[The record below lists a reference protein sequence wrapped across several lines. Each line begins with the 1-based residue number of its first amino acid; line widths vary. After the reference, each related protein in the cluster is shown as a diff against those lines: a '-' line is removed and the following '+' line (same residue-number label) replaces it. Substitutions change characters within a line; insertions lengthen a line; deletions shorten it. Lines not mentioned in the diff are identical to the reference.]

1 MTYYGYDEMN
11 MLTRSNWTGTW
22 PEKIAIEANDALMVD
37 INAYQSY
44 KGIEGS
50 TTEMPTMGADNGM
63 TLGMMIGKD
72 YDDPDWD
79 KLLDQVTYEE
89 MAELVGKGFHNT
101 AMMQSISKPAT
112 VDDNGPQGFTQ
123 TLTGVSVCHT
133 AYSDENI
140 MAATFNVDLMKEV
153 GVCIGNDMLDLG
165 ASGLYGPAMN
175 IHRTAYSG
183 RNFEYYSEDPFLS
196 GKIAAAEVEGIQSKG
211 VYVYIKHF
219 ALNDTESR
227 CRCIATFT
235 SEQAIRELYL
245 KSFEMAVTEGGAK
258 CVMNSFARIGGI
270 WSGAHKGLQTN
281 ILRGEWGLTGFNL
294 TDFSGNAMF
303 ANYGIY
309 MKSFDVAQGLLAGTN
324 SWDSSAQ
331 QWTDELL
338 KLYRGDPDIAQAM
351 RESTHRI
358 LYTVVN
364 SNAMNGITAN
374 TKIVS
379 VTPWWKTAL
388 ICVDVVLGVLVA
400 GSLFMLI
407 KRIKARKAAKAL
419 TAPAEDQE

>member
-11 MLTRSNWTGTW
+11 MLTRANWTGTW
-22 PEKIAIEANDALMVD
+22 PEKIAIEANDALLVD
-37 INAYQSY
+37 INPYQSY
-44 KGIEGS
+44 KGIDGS

-89 MAELVGKGFHNT
+89 MAELVGKGYHNT
-101 AMMQSISKPAT
+101 AMVQSVSKPAT
-112 VDDNGPQGFTQ
+112 TDDNGPQGFTQ
-123 TLTGVSVCHT
+123 TLTGVATCHA

-153 GVCIGNDMLDLG
+153 GICIGNDMLDLG

-183 RNFEYYSEDPFLS
+183 RNFEYFSEDPFLS

-219 ALNDTESR
+219 ALNDTESK

-235 SEQAIRELYL
+235 SEQAIREVYL
-245 KSFEMAVTEGGAK
+245 KSFETAVTEGGAK
-258 CVMNSFARIGGI
+258 CVMNAFARIGGI

-294 TDFSGNAMF
+294 TDFSGNAAF
-303 ANYGIY
+303 ANYGIT
-309 MKSFDVAQGLLAGTN
+309 MKSFDVAQGLLAGTD

-331 QWTDELL
+331 QWTSELI
-338 KLYRGDPDIAQAM
+338 KTYQGDPDITQAM
-351 RESTHRI
+351 REATHRI
-358 LYTVVN
+358 LYTVAN
-364 SNAMNGITAN
+364 SNAMNGFTAD
-374 TKIVS
+374 TKIVG

-388 ICVDVVLGVLVA
+388 ICVDVVLGILVA
-400 GSLFMLI
+400 VSIFMLV